1 MILKYSF
8 LAGAAYFFF
17 ISIFHILGIKIPG
30 FFIYYDIPSYPYQDK
45 IISFLAF
52 GWALF
57 FYSASKIKEVIPFV
71 LVSCFVAL
79 LSLAN
84 INSSTDFYALSNS
97 ANSTPFWIQTAILLV
112 YVSWLTVFYLREK

>member
-17 ISIFHILGIKIPG
+17 IFLFHILGIKIPG
-30 FFIYYDIPSYPYQDK
+30 FFIYYDIPSYQYQDQ

-52 GWALF
+52 GWSLF
-57 FYSASKIKEVIPFV
+57 FYAASKIKEVIPFV